1 METLSFALICKL
13 IILMPLI
20 IGSQDGSVFHFLRLT
35 AGNLETIIG
44 ELEAF
49 GESELRRVLS
59 ADVDAGEP
67 MVPHIPPFSVYKS
80 QSKVP
85 DRYHGFYG
93 REPVSVPAPPPEPG
107 MDRGARDC
115 GVDLLGFEDRSHL
128 ERLKRHLHLLGRFYL
143 SPVVSTV
150 LRN

>member
-20 IGSQDGSVFHFLRLT
+20 IGSQDGSAFHFLRLT

-59 ADVDAGEP
+59 ADVDAGRWGGWEFDIVI
-67 MVPHIPPFSVYKS
+67 MF
-80 QSKVP
+80 
-85 DRYHGFYG
+85 
-93 REPVSVPAPPPEPG
+93 
-107 MDRGARDC
+107 
-115 GVDLLGFEDRSHL
+115 RSTVG
-128 ERLKRHLHLLGRFYL
+128 RLKD
-143 SPVVSTV
+143 
-150 LRN
+150 